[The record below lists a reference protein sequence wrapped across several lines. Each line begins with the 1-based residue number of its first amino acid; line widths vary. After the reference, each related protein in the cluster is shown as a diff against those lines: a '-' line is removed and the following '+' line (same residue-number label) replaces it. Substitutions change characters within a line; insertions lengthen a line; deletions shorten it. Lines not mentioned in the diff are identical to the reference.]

1 MASAHECY
9 LEFPDHGGS
18 SSIRRFATRSPEW
31 WQPRSHRPAARG
43 GCRSSPEA
51 FQFRLGFW
59 GPPRLLACARGAPED
74 RLPFQPLRVLVET
87 APPEPEW
94 SSRGYLALSTLVLL
108 AGRPK
113 VGKSTLVFA
122 LIASAIRGDAFLGLA
137 AKARG
142 VLLLTEERRDTL
154 AEKARVLGLMDA
166 DVPVYALSR
175 HEAQATTWPEVVRDA
190 MSFCREHELD
200 VLIVDTLDRGQTC
213 FRFTRSSG

>member
-1 MASAHECY
+1 M
-9 LEFPDHGGS
+9 
-18 SSIRRFATRSPEW
+18 
-31 WQPRSHRPAARG
+31 
-43 GCRSSPEA
+43 
-51 FQFRLGFW
+51 
-59 GPPRLLACARGAPED
+59 
-74 RLPFQPLRVLVET
+74 LVET

-200 VLIVDTLDRGQTC
+200 VLIVDTLDRGSDVLSVHSEQRVRT
-213 FRFTRSSG
+213 SSGRTFDARTVAVRGGSQAR